1 MIKINEISVLAAFAT
16 LKSLADEKKY
26 QNPYQILGE
35 FIRHIIASVP
45 LHSFSAIEIKTYL
58 SDFFGFTI
66 PEAVIKT
73 SLKSIKE
80 LSLQDGIYSIL
91 VNELDTEK
99 IFEIKKK
106 EADDYN
112 STIIQK
118 LSQFISKKIG
128 EPIAE
133 SILIE
138 ELINFLIEDSTSI
151 TKYTELIGEFILQN
165 ESDNDIQ
172 NSLNKI
178 KEGSI
183 LYMGLNY
190 DIRNTGNLSKP
201 LTLYLG
207 TEILFSLVGYNG
219 NIYQQLALDFYEQ
232 IRSAN
237 SDSSK
242 KVLLRFFSETRKEI
256 DDFFQVAGNIIDGRQ
271 KGLIIKPAM
280 KAITD
285 NCRTSTDVT
294 IKKSDFYH
302 KLKSLYSITEDQHND
317 YYDEC
322 HFSSNLESSEY
333 DEEDNKKK
341 ELSLKLISHINKLRN
356 GKHCYND
363 IDSNYLIVT
372 NAKIT
377 LRISKEQTDKIRE
390 NANHDICNFAVS
402 LDRITSLLWY
412 KLAKGFGKRP
422 YPLNV
427 SAILK
432 ARIILSSN
440 IAHNAE
446 KAFSIAK
453 KQYENGELTEDQL
466 SARIITLRNKPS
478 LPEDLQGDDINEVM
492 DFSPEYL
499 SRYEE
504 QVKNTQKSLE
514 EKENIIKTLE
524 ENQRE
529 KETLI
534 KEKDKKN
541 AELQREL
548 EGYKQKD
555 LESKRKKECQ
565 KNICKFIWS
574 ISWKLIALAVIA
586 ILILF
591 SKRASIIATVAFS
604 VAELLGFVFSLRQV
618 ICKDWK
624 KYFPNDADS
633 NS

>member
-1 MIKINEISVLAAFAT
+1 MN
-16 LKSLADEKKY
+16 
-26 QNPYQILGE
+26 QC
-35 FIRHIIASVP
+35 H
-45 LHSFSAIEIKTYL
+45 
-58 SDFFGFTI
+58 
-66 PEAVIKT
+66 
-73 SLKSIKE
+73 
-80 LSLQDGIYSIL
+80 
-91 VNELDTEK
+91 
-99 IFEIKKK
+99 
-106 EADDYN
+106 YN
-112 STIIQK
+112 S
-118 LSQFISKKIG
+118 
-128 EPIAE
+128 
-133 SILIE
+133 
-138 ELINFLIEDSTSI
+138 
-151 TKYTELIGEFILQN
+151 
-165 ESDNDIQ
+165 
-172 NSLNKI
+172 
-178 KEGSI
+178 
-183 LYMGLNY
+183 
-190 DIRNTGNLSKP
+190 
-201 LTLYLG
+201 
-207 TEILFSLVGYNG
+207 
-219 NIYQQLALDFYEQ
+219 
-232 IRSAN
+232 
-237 SDSSK
+237 
-242 KVLLRFFSETRKEI
+242 
-256 DDFFQVAGNIIDGRQ
+256 
-271 KGLIIKPAM
+271 
-280 KAITD
+280 
-285 NCRTSTDVT
+285 
-294 IKKSDFYH
+294 
-302 KLKSLYSITEDQHND
+302 
-317 YYDEC
+317 
-322 HFSSNLESSEY
+322 
-333 DEEDNKKK
+333 
-341 ELSLKLISHINKLRN
+341 
-356 GKHCYND
+356 D
-363 IDSNYLIVT
+363 IDSEYLVVSNT
-372 NAKIT
+372 GIT
-377 LRISKEQTDKIRE
+377 LRISREQSDKIRKAL
-390 NANHDICNFAVS
+390 NRDVCNFAVS

-412 KLAKGFGKRP
+412 KLGKGFGKGV
-422 YPLNV
+422 YPTNV
-427 SAILK
+427 AAILK
-432 ARIILSSN
+432 ARIVLSSN

-555 LESKRKKECQ
+555 LESKRKKERQ

-624 KYFPNDADS
+624 KYFPNSKDNTNDKNA